1 MEYGICDVVGSG
13 TATNPYRP
21 LIADYGSQY
30 VAIIPE
36 DRRCAFVK
44 VQGGD
49 LVAAAA
55 DPGIFHINVGL
66 QQVLTAGQ
74 ASAANTRFARW
85 NLTTE
90 AAAGQTVK
98 QVLINVA
105 QELDVTADLKNY
117 RLNNEE

>member
-13 TATNPYRP
+13 TSTNPYRP

-55 DPGIFHINVGL
+55 DPGIFHITLGL
-66 QQVLTAGQ
+66 NDTLTAGQ
-74 ASAANTRFARW
+74 ANFTNTKFARW
-85 NLTTE
+85 SLTTQ
-90 AAAGQTVK
+90 AAAGDTVK
-98 QVLINVA
+98 EVLIKVA
-105 QELDVTADLKNY
+105 KELDVTAEFRNY